1 MTETDRQLVEARM
14 KNAEY
19 KEIIEAQGR
28 ALLVIQKGIERKVD
42 DVKIHNSKHPNKRE
56 VPLYMLDW
64 LKYIV
69 RAQTRAACVLGDQ
82 KERKHGNDPNQE
94 KLST

>member
-1 MTETDRQLVEARM
+1 MTEADRQLVEART

-56 VPLYMLDW
+56 VPLYMYEW
-64 LKYIV
+64 LKYIT
-69 RAQTRAACVLGDQ
+69 RAQTRAACILGDQ
-82 KERKHGNDPNQE
+82 MERKHGTEPEQGR
-94 KLST
+94 LIP